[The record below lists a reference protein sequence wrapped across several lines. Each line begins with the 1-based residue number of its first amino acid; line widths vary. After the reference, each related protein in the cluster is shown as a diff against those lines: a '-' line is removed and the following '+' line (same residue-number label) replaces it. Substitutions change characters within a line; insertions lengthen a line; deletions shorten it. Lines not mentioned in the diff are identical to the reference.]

1 VRRLAALVAA
11 LVLVSCTT
19 PLERGERLYREG
31 DRLGALEVWRQIP
44 PDSLHHEAARQRI
57 AEVEDEFHQLV
68 VRYKQRAR
76 YFERKERL
84 AEAIL
89 NYRLAAKLE
98 PEDRESMAHVQDLSR
113 VLAARKIAVRQAY
126 KDAFARGDLPEA
138 RAQLIVL
145 RQLDPFDPDLETDQ
159 AEFEAALRG
168 EVDQRLAQGRRDF
181 NAGRYASA
189 EREFHSVLDLE
200 PGNESAQGYL
210 SYIASGREEG
220 PGSAGKG
227 ASSGTIAHANAT
239 EAQIRA
245 EGFYQNALAD
255 EQKGDGFAAIQQDLR
270 ALEADP
276 HHAGARKHLA
286 AVRQNLA
293 PQVDSLIESG
303 RTAFREEDLQA
314 ALDQWRKALLVDP
327 DNERALGYVARTE
340 KLLENL
346 EQLRAEPDGSK
357 SHR

>member
-1 VRRLAALVAA
+1 MRRLALLCIALLLA
-11 LVLVSCTT
+11 SCTT
-19 PLERGERLYREG
+19 PLQRGEKLYREG
-31 DRLGALEVWRQIP
+31 DRLGAIEAWRQIP
-44 PDSLHHEAARQRI
+44 PDSLQYDAARQRI

-84 AEAIL
+84 AEAVL
-89 NYRLAAKLE
+89 NYRLALKLE
-98 PEDRESMAHVQDLSR
+98 PEDRETMAHVQDLSR
-113 VLAARKIAVRQAY
+113 TLAARKVTVQQAY

-138 RAQLIVL
+138 RSQLLLL
-145 RQLDPFDPDLETDQ
+145 RQLDPFDPDLEADQ
-159 AEFEAALRG
+159 AEFETALRK
-168 EVDQRLAQGRRDF
+168 EVDQRLAQGRREF
-181 NAGRYASA
+181 NDAHYAAA
-189 EREFHSVLDLE
+189 EKEFHSVLDLE

-210 SYIASGREEG
+210 SYIASGRDRAS
-220 PGSAGKG
+220 GSGGKG
-227 ASSGTIAHANAT
+227 APHTTAT
-239 EAQIRA
+239 DAQIRA

-255 EQKGDGFAAIQQDLR
+255 ERKGDGFGAIQQDLK

-276 HHAGARKHLA
+276 NHTAARKHLA
-286 AVRQNLA
+286 ALRQHMA
-293 PQVDSLIESG
+293 PEVDGLIESG

-346 EQLRAEPDGSK
+346 EQLRAEPESTGRSR
-357 SHR
+357 H

>member
-1 VRRLAALVAA
+1 
-11 LVLVSCTT
+11 VLISCTT
-19 PLERGERLYREG
+19 PLERGEKLYREG
-31 DRLGALEVWRQIP
+31 DRRGALEVWRQIP
-44 PDSLHHEAARQRI
+44 PDSLQHEAAKKRI

-98 PEDRESMAHVQDLSR
+98 PDDRETMAHVQDLSR
-113 VLAARKIAVRQAY
+113 VLAARKLAVQEAY
-126 KDAFARGDLPEA
+126 KNAFARGDLPEA
-138 RAQLIVL
+138 RSQLILL
-145 RQLDPFDPDLETDQ
+145 RQLDPFDPELETNQ

-168 EVDQRLAQGRRDF
+168 EVDEQLGRGRRDF

-189 EREFHSVLDLE
+189 EREFRSVLDLE

-210 SYIASGREEG
+210 SYIASGRDEE
-220 PGSAGKG
+220 PRAAGKG
-227 ASSGTIAHANAT
+227 APGATIARADRPGANAT

-245 EGFYQNALAD
+245 EGFYQNALAA
-255 EQKGDGFAAIQQDLR
+255 EQKGDGFTAIQQDLR
-270 ALEADP
+270 ALEADS
-276 HHAGARKHLA
+276 HHAAARKHLA
-286 AVRQNLA
+286 AVRQRLS
-293 PQVDSLIESG
+293 PEVEGLIESG

-314 ALDQWRKALLVDP
+314 ALDQWRRALLIEP
-327 DNERALGYVARTE
+327 ENERALAYVARTE